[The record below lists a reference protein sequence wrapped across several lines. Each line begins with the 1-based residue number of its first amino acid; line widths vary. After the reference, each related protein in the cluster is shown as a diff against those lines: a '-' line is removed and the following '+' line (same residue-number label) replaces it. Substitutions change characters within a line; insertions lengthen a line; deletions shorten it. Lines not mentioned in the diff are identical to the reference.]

1 MKMAKNN
8 TAEMAQLRQRVS
20 ALNDRVMVLENRLQ
34 KTQEMMQKD
43 VNRLVE
49 AIRTRA

>member
-1 MKMAKNN
+1 MAKNT
-8 TAEMAQLRQRVS
+8 TAEIAQLRQRVS

-49 AIRTRA
+49 AMRTRA